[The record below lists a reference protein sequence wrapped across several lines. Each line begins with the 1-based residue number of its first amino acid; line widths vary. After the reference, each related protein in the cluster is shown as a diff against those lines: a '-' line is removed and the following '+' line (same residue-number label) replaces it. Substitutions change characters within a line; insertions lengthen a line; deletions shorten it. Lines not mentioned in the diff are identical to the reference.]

1 MTVSDRIGRGK
12 APDLAWGS
20 PSEAGQACLESS
32 PGMPRDTLARVARDS
47 GDVSSRTARPKNH
60 TSHTTDAHKIVSES
74 ARLFGEA
81 PQPNRPSSMIRTLL
95 FALLGAAAA
104 QEVQMEVRAGVRRC
118 PQKNSPQTEIRPAPA
133 ARRPRPGCPRP
144 PGHFVGPRGPTAAP
158 FTHTNNLPAPTLP
171 APTFESPH
179 RSPRTSKWNKDPS
192 SSTRTSRRS

>member
-1 MTVSDRIGRGK
+1 M
-12 APDLAWGS
+12 LL
-20 PSEAGQACLESS
+20 CLESS
-32 PGMPRDTLARVARDS
+32 PGMPRETLARVAHDP
-47 GDVSSRTARPKNH
+47 VEVWSRMARPKNH

-74 ARLFGEA
+74 DRLFGEA

-133 ARRPRPGCPRP
+133 APRGRVGCPRP
-144 PGHFVGPRGPTAAP
+144 PGCHAAPRGPTATL
-158 FTHTNNLPAPTLP
+158 FTPTNNLPAPTLP

-179 RSPRTSKWNKDPS
+179 RSPPTSKWNKDPS

>member
-1 MTVSDRIGRGK
+1 
-12 APDLAWGS
+12 
-20 PSEAGQACLESS
+20 
-32 PGMPRDTLARVARDS
+32 MPRNTLARVANDS
-47 GDVSSRTARPKNH
+47 GDVSSRRARPKNH

-74 ARLFGEA
+74 DRLFGEA

-118 PQKNSPQTEIRPAPA
+118 SKKFTTNRNTTGARGPA
-133 ARRPRPGCPRP
+133 APSGLPEAARALCGSARPITT
-144 PGHFVGPRGPTAAP
+144 HS
-158 FTHTNNLPAPTLP
+158 THTNNLPAPTLP

>member
-47 GDVSSRTARPKNH
+47 GEVSSRTARPKNH

-81 PQPNRPSSMIRTLL
+81 PQL
-95 FALLGAAAA
+95 
-104 QEVQMEVRAGVRRC
+104 
-118 PQKNSPQTEIRPAPA
+118 TEQHDPHAPL
-133 ARRPRPGCPRP
+133 RP
-144 PGHFVGPRGPTAAP
+144 PGRGGCARSPDGGPRRRPSLPLKKFTRNRNTSGARGPAVPSGLPEAARAP
-158 FTHTNNLPAPTLP
+158 CGPAR
-171 APTFESPH
+171 PH
-179 RSPRTSKWNKDPS
+179 RHAIYTHK
-192 SSTRTSRRS
+192 